1 MNSSMNKV
9 ATAPKANAIGIPENK
24 NTKVAAP

>member
-9 ATAPKANAIGIPENK
+9 AE
-24 NTKVAAP
+24 AAELRFSEAFGGVSRELALD